1 MGMQQSIFNTRVP
14 LADDHV
20 FLMNTFNDAQLLVT
34 ADVVALLDRLGEPSE
49 SAAHGD
55 THAPGAH
62 FSPDELVV
70 LRELHE
76 HGFVVDTRES
86 ERAALD
92 TFFVEHQNNSDELHV
107 TVLTTLQCNFA
118 CDYCLQ
124 GDHDEYNKSVT
135 KMSLDTAY
143 GVCDWLVERLDTV
156 TPRKLA
162 LTFFGG
168 EPLLNLEVLYA
179 VSDRAHAAAQQR
191 GVEIEINLI
200 TNGILLTPEIVD
212 RLRPLGLK
220 GVKVTLDGDRET
232 HDRMRPLRGGQAT
245 FDKIIE
251 NIRQVAGR
259 CNIAIGGNFDEE
271 SVDSYPAQPT
281 SEAFALAE
289 QLQQELM
296 IIIALALVA
305 TITLGYYWGQSFI
318 KPILALKRGTEA
330 IAAGRLS
337 DRVAIAGHDEFHQ
350 LGEAFNGMADKL
362 IELKENVRK
371 QERQAMFGRIAAGL
385 VHDISH
391 PIQNIANSCR
401 LVLKLRED
409 AEYRETFQR
418 TVDREFSSI
427 KRVLDDLRN
436 LARPMPLE
444 HFPVDVNR
452 TIQDTV
458 ESMASLAETGG
469 LTLESELSPHSLFV
483 EGDLFA
489 LGRVY
494 RNLIVNAIEATSP
507 GGSITVTTAD
517 LDTRARI
524 TVSDTGLGI
533 SPERLGAIFEDFN
546 TTKRRGLGLGLAI
559 SRKIV
564 EQLGGTIAVTSRV
577 GEGTTFVIEFDK
589 TESRPFPKAVA
600 AS

>member
-271 SVDSYPAQPT
+271 SVDSYPALLDFLK
-281 SEAFALAE
+281 E
-289 QLQQELM
+289 
-296 IIIALALVA
+296 
-305 TITLGYYWGQSFI
+305 QSFADSLVKVAF
-318 KPILALKRGTEA
+318 KPIISTTPKPQTDGLIPLTAVDQSGKPLGGGCMTVAGAGGGSPCDSCHFLDEKMSFLREETKQRGFDTLDGIHMGPCEIHMKHAYTVGTDGSLFACPGFATETDQ
-330 IAAGRLS
+330 S
-337 DRVAIAGHDEFHQ
+337 VGH
-350 LGEAFNGMADKL
+350 
-362 IELKENVRK
+362 V
-371 QERQAMFGRIAAGL
+371 ERQLHTKGSRAEAA
-385 VHDISH
+385 
-391 PIQNIANSCR
+391 
-401 LVLKLRED
+401 
-409 AEYRETFQR
+409 QR
-418 TVDREFSSI
+418 F
-427 KRVLDDLRN
+427 DDLSPWQHCGDCSFIPVCGGGCSVASHNEQGDMN
-436 LARPMPLE
+436 LPSCHKSSFESA
-444 HFPVDVNR
+444 VV
-452 TIQDTV
+452 
-458 ESMASLAETGG
+458 SMASDA
-469 LTLESELSPHSLFV
+469 V
-483 EGDLFA
+483 
-489 LGRVY
+489 
-494 RNLIVNAIEATSP
+494 
-507 GGSITVTTAD
+507 
-517 LDTRARI
+517 
-524 TVSDTGLGI
+524 
-533 SPERLGAIFEDFN
+533 GA
-546 TTKRRGLGLGLAI
+546 
-559 SRKIV
+559 S
-564 EQLGGTIAVTSRV
+564 
-577 GEGTTFVIEFDK
+577 
-589 TESRPFPKAVA
+589 
-600 AS
+600 